1 MSETHEHHHHH
12 HHHKMDGASKFKRRS
27 LLAIQRR
34 KMIEKWSY
42 RVLTVIAILMGIA
55 VLLVYTI
62 G

>member
-12 HHHKMDGASKFKRRS
+12 HHHKMDGASQFKRRS
-27 LLAIQRR
+27 LMAIQRR
-34 KMIEKWSY
+34 KMIAKWSY
-42 RVLTVIAILMGIA
+42 RILTVIAVLMGIA